1 MKKIKFLF
9 LLISTVIFAQQSVL
23 DQKIS
28 TIIKGK
34 KATVG
39 VAVLSFEDNFR
50 YNKNANKKLPM
61 LSVFKFHIAAAVL
74 DWVDQG
80 KLSLDQKIF
89 ITKKDLL
96 EDTWSP
102 IREKF
107 PNGNVEMSLDEM
119 IYYTVAWSDN
129 NGCDILLRLIG
140 GTETVQKLMD
150 SKGVKNFRI
159 KNNEEQMHKGIQ
171 YLYENYT
178 TPNSLAQ
185 LYKDFYQGK
194 ILSEKSTEYLYN
206 IMLNTETGT
215 NKLKEQLPKKVI
227 AHKTGSSGKT
237 GNLTVAENDSG
248 IVTLPNGNHYSI
260 VVFIS
265 DSAESEVVNCKM
277 VSDISKTVWD
287 YFNK

>member
-1 MKKIKFLF
+1 MKKIKFLL

-23 DQKIS
+23 DQKIN

-39 VAVLSFEDNFR
+39 VSVLGFEDHFR

-89 ITKKDLL
+89 ITKKDLP
-96 EDTWSP
+96 EGTWSP

-107 PNGNVEMSLDEM
+107 PNGNIEMSLNEM

-140 GTETVQKLMD
+140 GTETVQKFMD
-150 SKGVKNFRI
+150 SKGVKNFQI

-178 TPNSLAQ
+178 TPHSLAQ

-227 AHKTGSSGKT
+227 AHKTGSSGKI

-265 DSAESEVVNCKM
+265 DSTESEVVNCKM

>member
-107 PNGNVEMSLDEM
+107 PNGNAEMSLDEM

-265 DSAESEVVNCKM
+265 DSTESEVVNCKM

>member
-9 LLISTVIFAQQSVL
+9 LLISTIIFAQQSVL
-23 DQKIS
+23 DQKIN
-28 TIIKGK
+28 TIIKDK
-34 KATVG
+34 NATVG
-39 VAVLSFEDNFR
+39 VAVLSIEDNFR

-74 DWVDQG
+74 DRVDQG

-107 PNGNVEMSLDEM
+107 PNGNIEMSLGEM

-171 YLYENYT
+171 YLYDNYT
-178 TPNSLAQ
+178 TPHSLAQ
-185 LYKDFYQGK
+185 LYKDFYLGK
-194 ILSEKSTEYLYN
+194 ILSKKSTDYLYN

-215 NKLKEQLPKKVI
+215 NKLKEQLPKKTI

-248 IVTLPNGNHYSI
+248 IVTLPNGKHYSI
-260 VVFIS
+260 IVFIS
-265 DSAESEVVNCKM
+265 DSTEPEAVNCQM
-277 VSDISKTVWD
+277 ISDISKTVWD

>member
-206 IMLNTETGT
+206 IMFNTETGT

-265 DSAESEVVNCKM
+265 DSTESEVVNCKM

>member
-150 SKGVKNFRI
+150 SKGVKNFQI

-237 GNLTVAENDSG
+237 ENLTVAENDSG

-265 DSAESEVVNCKM
+265 DSTESEVVNCKM

>member
-1 MKKIKFLF
+1 MKKIKFLL

-23 DQKIS
+23 DQKIN

-39 VAVLSFEDNFR
+39 VSVLSFEDHFR

-80 KLSLDQKIF
+80 KLSLNQKIF
-89 ITKKDLL
+89 ITKKDLP

-107 PNGNVEMSLDEM
+107 PNGNIEMSLDEM

-150 SKGVKNFRI
+150 SKGVKNFQIR
-159 KNNEEQMHKGIQ
+159 NNEEQMHKGIQ

-178 TPNSLAQ
+178 TPHSLAQ
-185 LYKDFYQGK
+185 LYKDFYEGK

-215 NKLKEQLPKKVI
+215 NKLKEQLPQKAV

-265 DSAESEVVNCKM
+265 DSTEPEKVNCQM
-277 VSDISKTVWD
+277 ISDISKTVWD

>member
-265 DSAESEVVNCKM
+265 NSTESEVVNCKM

>member
-265 DSAESEVVNCKM
+265 DSTESEVVNCKM